1 MIVKKNINRVYY
13 LFLFSHLVIWT
24 IAPSLTNVNLPLDTI
39 EALAWGSNLE
49 WGFNKHPPLSAFA
62 VEIFYNIFGRQDW
75 ALYFLSQ
82 LFVITAF
89 IAVFK
94 FAYEFFNDL
103 NLALISVLLLEGIF
117 FFNYTSP
124 EFNVNIAQ
132 LPFWAISVFLTWRC
146 IKYNK
151 ITDYAFLG
159 LTMGLGFLSKYLF
172 LYLIV
177 SIKLLFI
184 KLLINK
190 KIKSSNFLITAP
202 VALVVIFPHLL
213 WLVDNNYVT
222 LNYGLNR
229 AQGGSELEKHKD
241 FQKTNILK
249 KLLIL

>member
-75 ALYFLSQ
+75 AYYFLSQ

-151 ITDYAFLG
+151 IADYVFFRIDNG
-159 LTMGLGFLSKYLF
+159 SW
-172 LYLIV
+172 I
-177 SIKLLFI
+177 FI
-184 KLLINK
+184 QISFFIFNSEYKIIIHKIINK
-190 KIKSSNFLITAP
+190 
-202 VALVVIFPHLL
+202 
-213 WLVDNNYVT
+213 
-222 LNYGLNR
+222 
-229 AQGGSELEKHKD
+229 
-241 FQKTNILK
+241 
-249 KLLIL
+249 